1 MAHRS
6 TWFKHRPPGG
16 RQTDGAIAAQPD
28 VNDTLP
34 PTVTFAP
41 DDPRPARDGR
51 AAVGVALATLAA
63 VLLTWP
69 FADAPFNDDWSYAL
83 TARTL
88 ADTGRL
94 AYNGWASASLVA
106 QAYWGAAWIKAFG
119 FSFAVLRL
127 STIPL
132 STAAVGLCYLLVRR
146 AGLRPPLAAFASLLL
161 GWSPLYLPVAAT
173 FMTDAPGLFFTLA
186 ALYALVRAV
195 DAGSSRSAIGWL
207 IAGMA
212 VGGVG
217 GTGRQIVWV
226 VPLTVG
232 PYAAY
237 ARRGDV
243 AFAVAAAVS
252 WAVVLGG
259 AAWTVRWFNR
269 QMLTIPEPS
278 PLSDVVLAVGKPV
291 HYVGNVVGLGLT
303 VVWVTLPALWPLG
316 RAVAARRRRGVAAVV
331 LLAAV
336 AAVIALRHHQAVR
349 TAAARHEAPHADPAH
364 LWPYAMAP
372 WMDNTLDPHGV
383 MGSSE
388 IANDRP
394 VALPTPVRVGLGVV
408 VFAAAAAALAVAG
421 DVLFSDPAGVAR
433 RAVGLFARPDPR
445 RFARQAG
452 AIFALAYVGL
462 MLPRSA
468 RDMTFDRYV
477 LPLLPVVA
485 VPALLYAQR
494 RADRVPRGAWVVL
507 GVYAAYAVATTQ
519 EVTALARARTA
530 AGGVLARAGVPR
542 SAVHGGFEFNSWT
555 QLLAKGRI
563 NDPRLHPR
571 WRYHRQVGPT
581 PVIKPLYVLEPAP
594 GQGTQA
600 TPFGCVP
607 YWSLMP
613 PFRRQVSIDRYTDAW
628 WTDPAQAATRP
639 FRPAPYGLP
648 DAALPADHDAAD
660 TPVPPGVTDDR

>member
-477 LPLLPVVA
+477 LGRSSRQALLPQGTG
-485 VPALLYAQR
+485 PAAQSQPAHDHGRQEPGLPRAAADLKNSGELWRFSRLRQCKYSNNIAEQDHR
-494 RADRVPRGAWVVL
+494 RINAWSGPDLGSAACERQGGTLAGYEAMAMFRKGQGQNIDGRDMKAQAGFCCRPISGRCLRSTPTRGGKAHSRICNRTGSPML
-507 GVYAAYAVATTQ
+507 AS
-519 EVTALARARTA
+519 ALAHRPT
-530 AGGVLARAGVPR
+530 
-542 SAVHGGFEFNSWT
+542 SAM
-555 QLLAKGRI
+555 A
-563 NDPRLHPR
+563 
-571 WRYHRQVGPT
+571 
-581 PVIKPLYVLEPAP
+581 PAP
-594 GQGTQA
+594 R
-600 TPFGCVP
+600 F
-607 YWSLMP
+607 MP
-613 PFRRQVSIDRYTDAW
+613 R
-628 WTDPAQAATRP
+628 
-639 FRPAPYGLP
+639 
-648 DAALPADHDAAD
+648 
-660 TPVPPGVTDDR
+660 